1 MIAMITHPKLA
12 VDEFRDAF
20 GRPQGCGISVSLWPV
35 LQVLGQLSQLHRIE
49 PGLTS
54 GRNSR

>member
-20 GRPQGCGISVSLWPV
+20 GRPQSRGISVSLRAV
-35 LQVLGQLSQLHRIE
+35 LQVFGQLGQLHRIE
-49 PGLTS
+49 PGLS
-54 GRNSR
+54 LIHI